1 MKRLQWRR
9 RKVSAVVLAS
19 LAGLVAV
26 ATVAIRAQDQ
36 FALYIFVADK
46 TGVPVLDIKPAD
58 LTVKEDVGQSTVVS
72 VTRFG
77 WPLKVTV
84 LVDNGLKTQSWLLH
98 YRAGLKKFFEGLPP
112 EVSVSL
118 YVTAPQPRA
127 LFKDTKDKVQ
137 IQKGVNLITSESEQD
152 GSLGRFADALYEYS
166 KRLDEEFRKVS
177 AEQLPPYLPVLVSI
191 ATTQQDGSHVQRELN
206 QDMLKSMRKHHV
218 WTNMIMIQPSKA
230 AADPGNAPSIDPDE
244 AQTSEL
250 ANAVYQFTKGRY
262 IPISQTG
269 ASSLATNILPDMAQL
284 ITVRYIKQMMQHRL
298 ILERPSG
305 ASGPMK
311 NFSLTLANN
320 PGAQLVVSTD
330 GQIQ

>member
-1 MKRLQWRR
+1 
-9 RKVSAVVLAS
+9 VL
-19 LAGLVAV
+19 GVAAA

-36 FALYIFVADK
+36 FALYVFVADK
-46 TGVPVLDIKPAD
+46 TGVPVLDIKPTD

-72 VTRFG
+72 VSRFG

-84 LVDNGLKTQSWLLH
+84 LVDNGPKTQSLLLH

-112 EVSVSL
+112 EVPVSL
-118 YVTAPQPRA
+118 LTTAPAPRF
-127 LFKDTKDKVQ
+127 LFKETKDKVQ
-137 IQKGVNLITSESEQD
+137 IQKGVTLITPDD
-152 GSLGRFADALYEYS
+152 GLGRFSDALYEYS

-191 ATTQQDGSHVQRELN
+191 ATTQQDGSHVQRDLN
-206 QDMLKSMRKHHV
+206 QDMLKSLRKHHV
-218 WTNMIMIQPSKA
+218 WTTMIMVQPSREPA
-230 AADPGNAPSIDPDE
+230 EPGTVPSIDPDD

-262 IPISQTG
+262 IPIGQNG
-269 ASSLATNILPDMAQL
+269 ASSLGTTILPDMAQL
-284 ITVRYIKQMMQHRL
+284 IASRYIKQMMQHRL
-298 ILERPSG
+298 ILERPAG
-305 ASGPMK
+305 ATGPMK